1 MSPFIH
7 LIVKQFLIKAKEDF
21 VTNWENPPTENTSL
35 EEFERKRTLGTG
47 SFGRVML
54 VRHIKTN
61 KYYAM
66 KILDKQKVTLILLLI
81 L

>member
-1 MSPFIH
+1 M
-7 LIVKQFLIKAKEDF
+7 KQFLIKAKEDF
-21 VTNWENPPTENTSL
+21 VTMWDNPPQENTTL

-54 VRHIKTN
+54 VRHMKTN

-66 KILDKQKVTLILLLI
+66 KILDKQKVSLLFFVLSKTMN
-81 L
+81 LF